1 MHSSSVVTVNA
12 VVKDAAPQAI
22 LRPLRAAVLN
32 FCVLTI
38 LIIAALTGCSPGV
51 ATSPS
56 PTNPVTISTTTL
68 ASGLVG
74 SPYSG
79 SIQAVNGT
87 TPYTFTIT
95 AGTLPAGLT
104 LAANGAIS
112 GTPSAAGVSTF
123 QVEVADSSNPVE
135 KSIQS
140 LSISIITPVVIS
152 GGALSAGTVGG
163 AYSFTVQA
171 TGGTPPYV
179 YTITS
184 GALPAGLILSSSG
197 SISGTPTTAGIASFS
212 IQATDSTSTSQKA
225 SAAFTLPIQP
235 APLVVTTTTLPSAHL
250 NTAYATSLQVTGGT
264 QPYTFTLPSGAL
276 PLGLTLSPSG
286 TISGTP
292 TSAGTSTFTVAVKDA
307 SPTPQSVSVNLS
319 VTVSSSPLSVKVI
332 SLATPVLGSSYNQTI
347 VASGGTAPYTFS
359 VSSGSLPPGLTIS
372 SNGTITGTPT
382 TLGTFAA
389 TLQVTDSTQPT
400 PVVAPLGIALTVV
413 SALVQINAASA
424 LATVPQTGFGI
435 HTSVYDSSLSDTT
448 NLPALLQTGGITV
461 MRYPGGIYS
470 DNYHWAQNTLTPFFA
485 STSPA
490 CGVVANGYLAPK
502 TDFGYFVKTLQAVGA
517 QAIITVNYGTSVAD
531 SSATKKTGTY
541 GPNTCNEPNQP
552 GQPQEAAAWVA
563 YANGDPTST
572 QVIGVD
578 DAGFNWQTVGFWASL
593 RGATPLAT
601 DDGYNFLRLNLTAP
615 IGIKYWEL
623 GNEIFYDG
631 YNSNQNTETDL
642 HAPYIY
648 PSGYSGTYTSRANI
662 STISPTAYGTNAVPF
677 IQAMKAVDPTILIGV
692 TMSSPNV
699 DPIPSTWNPAV
710 LKAVCTGANFDF
722 AILHYY
728 PGSYKNVTAAQLF
741 SLPQTDMPRL
751 VSTLKAQIAA
761 NCPAIASTV
770 QFLVTET
777 GPNGTLATGTPS
789 QIPGLYAAHEYLVS
803 LETGIIN
810 VDWLELHSDYLTT
823 TTEAP
828 NPPYYGIELA
838 HLLAGIGDT
847 LVSATSTSNTILAHA
862 TLKTNGQKGV
872 LLINADPQNQS
883 TVQVAI
889 SGASMGATAS
899 IYTYGIGTIQSTP
912 LLQAVPITI
921 VGNTVTVTVPSYT
934 AVELLIN

>member
-1 MHSSSVVTVNA
+1 MHPKFTVDVASS
-12 VVKDAAPQAI
+12 AI
-22 LRPLRAAVLN
+22 LRPLRMVVLN
-32 FCVLTI
+32 LCIFTI
-38 LIIAALTGCSPGV
+38 LLIALLTGCSSGT
-51 ATSPS
+51 AGSSSPDNPSS
-56 PTNPVTISTTTL
+56 PINPVSIATTTL
-68 ASGLVG
+68 TSGVVG
-74 SPYSG
+74 LPYSS

-87 TPYTFTIT
+87 SPYTFAIT

-112 GTPSAAGVSTF
+112 GTPTAAGNSTF
-123 QVEVADSSNPVE
+123 QVQVTDSSNPVE
-135 KSIQS
+135 KSLQS
-140 LSISIITPVVIS
+140 LGISIVAPVVIG
-152 GGALSAGTVGG
+152 GGALPAGAVGS
-163 AYSFTVQA
+163 AYSSTVQA

-184 GALPAGLILSSSG
+184 GALPAGLTLLSSG
-197 SISGTPTTAGIASFS
+197 IISGTPTTAGIASFS
-212 IQATDSTSTSQKA
+212 IQATDSASTSQRA
-225 SAAFTLPIQP
+225 SAAFTLAIQP
-235 APLVVTTTTLPSAHL
+235 PPLVVTTTTLPNAQL
-250 NTAYATSLQVTGGT
+250 NTAYATSLQANGGT
-264 QPYTFTLPSGAL
+264 QPYTFSLKSGAL

-286 TISGTP
+286 TIAGTP
-292 TSAGTSTFTVAVKDA
+292 TNSGTSTFTVAVKDA
-307 SPTPQSVSVNLS
+307 SSTPQTVSINLS
-319 VTVSSSPLSVKVI
+319 ITVSSSPLSVHVV

-347 VASGGTAPYTFS
+347 VVSGGTAPYAF
-359 VSSGSLPPGLTIS
+359 VISSGSLPTGLTIS
-372 SNGTITGTPT
+372 SSGTITGTPT
-382 TLGTFAA
+382 ALGTFAV
-389 TLQVTDSTQPT
+389 TLQVTDSSQPT
-400 PVVAPLGIALTVV
+400 PVVAPLAIALTVV
-413 SALVQINAASA
+413 RAIVQINAAST

-435 HTSVYDSSLSDTT
+435 HTSVYDASLSDTT

-470 DNYHWAQNTLTPFFA
+470 DNYHWAQNTLTPFFV
-485 STSPA
+485 STSPV

-502 TDFGYFVKTLQAVGA
+502 TDFGNFVKTLQAVGA

-541 GPNTCNEPNQP
+541 GPNTCSEPNQP

-563 YANGDPTST
+563 YANGSPTNT

-578 DAGFNWQTVGFWASL
+578 AAGFNWQTVGFWASL
-593 RGATPLAT
+593 RAATPLAT
-601 DDGYNFLRLNLTAP
+601 DDGYNFLRLGQIAP
-615 IGIKYWEL
+615 IGVKYWEL

-642 HAPYIY
+642 HAPYSY
-648 PSGYSGTYTSRANI
+648 PSGYSGTYTSRSGV

-677 IQAMKAVDPTILIGV
+677 IQAMKAADPTIQIGL

-710 LKAVCTGANFDF
+710 LNAVCTSANFDF

-741 SLPQTDMPRL
+741 SLPQNDMPAL
-751 VSTLKAQIAA
+751 VSTLKTQLAA
-761 NCPAIASTV
+761 NCPAIANTIK
-770 QFLVTET
+770 FLVTET

-789 QIPGLYAAHEYLVS
+789 QVPGLYAAHEYLVS

-828 NPPYYGIELA
+828 NPPFYGIQLA
-838 HLLAGIGDT
+838 HLLAGVGDT
-847 LVSATSTSNTILAHA
+847 LVSATSTSDTILAHA
-862 TLKTNGQKGV
+862 TLKANGQKGI

-883 TVQVAI
+883 TVQVTI

-899 IYTYGIGTIQSTP
+899 EYTYGIGTTQSTP
-912 LLQAVPITI
+912 ALQATSVT
-921 VGNTVTVTVPSYT
+921 VTGNTVTVTVPAYT